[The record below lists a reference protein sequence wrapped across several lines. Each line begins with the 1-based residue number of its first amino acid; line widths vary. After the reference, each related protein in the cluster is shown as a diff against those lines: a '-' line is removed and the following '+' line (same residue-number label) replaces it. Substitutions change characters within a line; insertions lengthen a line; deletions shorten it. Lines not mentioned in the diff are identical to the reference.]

1 KAEALPLGAKLLSE
15 EAALD
20 EQFSSHSVTTETL
33 KDATAQ
39 IGVTQAELRNTHL
52 KYHLQ
57 TAQILTADQMQHYT
71 MLRGYGA
78 EMPGLFARA
87 VRGGGALYERI

>member
-1 KAEALPLGAKLLSE
+1 MKAEALPLGAKLLSE

-20 EQFSSHSVTTETL
+20 QQFANHSVTAERV
-33 KDATAQ
+33 KDTTAQ
-39 IGVTQAELRNTHL
+39 IGMTQAELRNTHL

-57 TAQILTADQMQHYT
+57 TVQIITADQMQDYA

-78 EMPGLFARA
+78 EMPMQHQHQNQ
-87 VRGGGALYERI
+87 